1 MYHWLP
7 FTTAVLCPTIIWEC
21 NYFFFKSCQDTVFDF
36 ILYQS
41 ICGQCLSSP
50 ILQCQNLGE
59 RGVKSLHP
67 FQPLSLPYHQLPASL
82 TKPSLSKYFF
92 LVELLWILPS
102 LSADASALK
111 SASGFPDTSQFSV
124 CLWRGSMSS
133 SSPSCSQP
141 LSYKDVKLRKCR
153 YPQLPCLLHLPTF
166 CNGSGCAEKSHGDQY
181 WEHSCTGTDAEGTEG
196 VWCLQTLRQT
206 GTPRRTGKQVTPFRI
221 LNLRNVWTHTESVC
235 IYIALIP
242 DAVPESNMKLCFG
255 FTRKEVVG
263 LISTCIVNL
272 KQREQ
277 KQLFSRWKIY
287 IQSET
292 AIHSALRIGGGKVII
307 Q

>member
-1 MYHWLP
+1 MPLLWSLR
-7 FTTAVLCPTIIWEC
+7 L
-21 NYFFFKSCQDTVFDF
+21 VF
-36 ILYQS
+36 QTP
-41 ICGQCLSSP
+41 LSS
-50 ILQCQNLGE
+50 Q
-59 RGVKSLHP
+59 
-67 FQPLSLPYHQLPASL
+67 
-82 TKPSLSKYFF
+82 
-92 LVELLWILPS
+92 
-102 LSADASALK
+102 
-111 SASGFPDTSQFSV
+111 SV
-124 CLWRGSMSS
+124 LRRGSMSS
-133 SSPSCSQP
+133 SSPSCTQP

-153 YPQLPCLLHLPTF
+153 YPRLPCLLHLPTF

-181 WEHSCTGTDAEGTEG
+181 WEHSCAGTDAEGTEG

-272 KQREQ
+272 KQMN
-277 KQLFSRWKIY
+277 KNNYSADGKY
-287 IQSET
+287 IFNLKLPS
-292 AIHSALRIGGGKVII
+292 ILL
-307 Q
+307 